1 MYSEDQAIWHDVL
14 HYLSVSILCVFGAQ
28 ILVLIGVY
36 RILFFQNFFYVLDLV
51 VVGGALFLE
60 LTPYF
65 MYGSMFALIISWRVL
80 RVVHGVLTSIELEAK
95 KREIEIDEERA
106 ALTKQINKA
115 RRELGKSKV
124 NEMHVAHRSCL
135 RGVFLVL

>member
-1 MYSEDQAIWHDVL
+1 M
-14 HYLSVSILCVFGAQ
+14 
-28 ILVLIGVY
+28 
-36 RILFFQNFFYVLDLV
+36 
-51 VVGGALFLE
+51 E

-95 KREIEIDEERA
+95 KREVEIDEDRA
-106 ALTKQINKA
+106 ALRNQILKV

-124 NEMHVAHRSCL
+124 RPSVRSSL
-135 RGVFLVL
+135 TWLNTLVKM